1 MPTKT
6 ASRSRS
12 QGNYITPNTAEGK
25 KILNYLRNRCEK
37 ALDYCQEN
45 GLTSV
50 EDFADA
56 IEELTEADGKPGISV
71 EVKHNGL
78 VLSLSDR
85 PEYGSTTGKYMME
98 HLGEPDDYRFTKT
111 GIEALL
117 DSPRTKTRS
126 KKDNLLDEL
135 DDEQPSPKSKSK
147 VATKS
152 KKDDLLDELEDE
164 QPSRRSKS
172 QTANKSKK
180 DDLLDD
186 LEDDEPS
193 HRSKSK
199 TNIKSQKDEIENSDD
214 DEPSPNSQTKRRSRK
229 DDVEELESEEPLVKS
244 KALSR
249 SPRDELSQL
258 DEFELEAPQP
268 KAKSQ
273 TKSHLQNSDR
283 EDLEEEELSAK
294 SQAKRK
300 LQTDEPV
307 EIAESLAVTP
317 SKTRTSQQR
326 PQGKKSNDQNIDSIL
341 DAAVQVS
348 GRTAISGSEVEGT
361 TVSGLSGQVAVLATL
376 IGKKAASQIIEAALG
391 AGKERQVADIVKRLK
406 AQSQRADSLSQ
417 RVTNLVEA
425 DSVADAMVESETL
438 PIAEPE
444 PEPEQNI
451 LPEPD
456 AELVSTPGMLLAKA
470 VNKVHGKV
478 DKISGRVRDNTAE
491 KTASIKIDTEAS
503 FEEQLVQINEAL
515 NRLEKRLDT
524 LEERIEALEN
534 KLSLQKSEIGVQAG
548 DAKVEPPD
556 SSTPSLSDQFVQ
568 NATEIGETIS
578 LESTIPATSSASATA
593 KKITVTAQN
602 LTQDSQL
609 AATLA
614 KIYSLAEEEANA
626 EGIGLEDGVDLGEAK
641 LYVTNFDSSTA
652 VSLKIKEGE
661 EMFSALQDKTGEWKV
676 TNDFLKPEEKE
687 ELDRLKIFQQAVNQE
702 RLAEMVKRSNQDEIS
717 FTDSQGSRLDFE
729 VEFSDKSKSKGT
741 VKGFNSHSEI
751 VFEASLQKGNV
762 EVLLCDIPPE
772 EVENLLSQQQLAQNH
787 NSNKQEARKTEAEME
802 I

>member
-1 MPTKT
+1 MATKT
-6 ASRSRS
+6 AYRSRS

-98 HLGEPDDYRFTKT
+98 HLGEPDDNRFTKT

-126 KKDNLLDEL
+126 KKDDLLDEL
-135 DDEQPSPKSKSK
+135 EDEEPSPSKSK
-147 VATKS
+147 TATKF

-164 QPSRRSKS
+164 EPLPRAKSK
-172 QTANKSKK
+172 TNTKSKK
-180 DDLLDD
+180 DEIKTW
-186 LEDDEPS
+186 EDDEPS
-193 HRSKSK
+193 ANSKNK
-199 TNIKSQKDEIENSDD
+199 TR
-214 DEPSPNSQTKRRSRK
+214 PRK
-229 DDVEELESEEPLVKS
+229 DDLEELESEELLLKS
-244 KALSR
+244 KALTR
-249 SPRDELSQL
+249 SPRDELSEL
-258 DEFELEAPQP
+258 DEFELKEPQS
-268 KAKSQ
+268 KAKPQ
-273 TKSHLQNSDR
+273 TKSHLQNYER
-283 EDLEEEELSAK
+283 EDLEDEELSAK

-300 LQTDEPV
+300 LQTDEAV
-307 EIAESLAVTP
+307 EFAESLARTP

-361 TVSGLSGQVAVLATL
+361 TVSGLSTQVAVLATL
-376 IGKKAASQIIEAALG
+376 MGKKAASQIIEAALG
-391 AGKERQVADIVKRLK
+391 AGKERQVADIVKRLQ

-417 RVTNLVEA
+417 RVTNLAEA
-425 DSVADAMVESETL
+425 DSMADATVESEAL

-456 AELVSTPGMLLAKA
+456 AEFVSTPGMLLAKA
-470 VNKVHGKV
+470 VSKVHGKV
-478 DKISGRVRDNTAE
+478 DKISGRVRDNNSE
-491 KTASIKIDTEAS
+491 KTVSIKIDTEAS

-534 KLSLQKSEIGVQAG
+534 KLSLQKSETGVQAG
-548 DAKVEPPD
+548 DAKLEPPD

-568 NATEIGETIS
+568 NVTEIGEKFS
-578 LESTIPATSSASATA
+578 LESTIPPSNSASATA

-602 LTQDSQL
+602 LIQDAQL

-626 EGIGLEDGVDLGEAK
+626 EGIALEDGVDFGEAK
-641 LYVTNFDSSTA
+641 LYVTNFDFSTA
-652 VSLKIKEGE
+652 VSLKTKEGE
-661 EMFSALQDKTGEWKV
+661 ELFSAVQDKTGEWEV

-687 ELDRLKIFQQAVNQE
+687 ELDHLKIFQQALNQE
-702 RLAEMVKRSNQDEIS
+702 RLAEMVKRSNQDEVS

-772 EVENLLSQQQLAQNH
+772 VVENLLSQQQLAQNP
-787 NSNKQEARKTEAEME
+787 NSNKQEARKTEVEME

>member
-37 ALDYCQEN
+37 ALDYCLEN

-98 HLGEPDDYRFTKT
+98 HLGEPDDNRFTKT

-126 KKDNLLDEL
+126 KKDDLLDEL
-135 DDEQPSPKSKSK
+135 DDEQPSLKSKSK

-152 KKDDLLDELEDE
+152 KKDDVLDELEDE
-164 QPSRRSKS
+164 QPSRRSKF

-180 DDLLDD
+180 NDLLDD

-199 TNIKSQKDEIENSDD
+199 ANIKSKKDEIENSDD
-214 DEPSPNSQTKRRSRK
+214 DEPSPNSQTKRRPRK
-229 DDVEELESEEPLVKS
+229 DDVEELESEEPLLKS

-249 SPRDELSQL
+249 SPRDELSEL
-258 DEFELEAPQP
+258 DEFEVKKPQP
-268 KAKSQ
+268 KAKPQ
-273 TKSHLQNSDR
+273 TKSHLQNSER

-300 LQTDEPV
+300 LQTDEAV
-307 EIAESLAVTP
+307 EVAESLAVTP

-361 TVSGLSGQVAVLATL
+361 TVSGMSAQVAVLATL

-406 AQSQRADSLSQ
+406 AQSQRADLLSQ
-417 RVTNLVEA
+417 RVTNLVET
-425 DSVADAMVESETL
+425 DSVADAMVESEAL

-456 AELVSTPGMLLAKA
+456 AEFVSTPAMLLAKA
-470 VNKVHGKV
+470 VSKVHGKV
-478 DKISGRVRDNTAE
+478 DKISGRVTDNNSE

-534 KLSLQKSEIGVQAG
+534 KLSLQSETGVQAA
-548 DAKVEPPD
+548 DTKVEPPD

-568 NATEIGETIS
+568 NATEIDEKIS
-578 LESTIPATSSASATA
+578 LESTIPASNSASATA

-602 LTQDSQL
+602 LTQDAQL

-626 EGIGLEDGVDLGEAK
+626 EGIALEDGVDFGQAK
-641 LYVTNFDSSTA
+641 LYVTNFDFSTA
-652 VSLKIKEGE
+652 VSLKTKEGE
-661 EMFSALQDKTGEWKV
+661 ELFSAVQDKTGEWEV

-687 ELDRLKIFQQAVNQE
+687 ELDRLKIFQQALNQE
-702 RLAEMVKRSNQDEIS
+702 RLAEMVKRSNQDEVS

-751 VFEASLQKGNV
+751 VFEASLQKGNL

-772 EVENLLSQQQLAQNH
+772 VVENLLSQQQLAPNQ
-787 NSNKQEARKTEAEME
+787 NSNKQEARKTEVEME

>member
-1 MPTKT
+1 MATKT

-98 HLGEPDDYRFTKT
+98 HLGEPDDNRFTKT

-117 DSPRTKTRS
+117 DSTRTKNRS
-126 KKDNLLDEL
+126 KKDDLLDEL
-135 DDEQPSPKSKSK
+135 DDEPSPKPKAQAASKSK
-147 VATKS
+147 KDDLLDELEDDEPSSKSKHKAANQS

-164 QPSRRSKS
+164 QPSRRAKSKS
-172 QTANKSKK
+172 HTKSKK
-180 DDLLDD
+180 D
-186 LEDDEPS
+186 
-193 HRSKSK
+193 
-199 TNIKSQKDEIENSDD
+199 EIEFEDD
-214 DEPSPNSQTKRRSRK
+214 DEPSPKSQTKNRPRI
-229 DDVEELESEEPLVKS
+229 DDLQKLEPEERPLKS
-244 KALSR
+244 KALNR
-249 SPRDELSQL
+249 SLSNELSELDEL
-258 DEFELEAPQP
+258 EIEAPQP
-268 KAKSQ
+268 QAKSP
-273 TKSHLQNSDR
+273 TKSHIQNSDR
-283 EDLEEEELSAK
+283 KDLEETEISSK
-294 SQAKRK
+294 SQTKRK
-300 LQTDEPV
+300 LQTDEAV
-307 EIAESLAVTP
+307 EAAESLAATP
-317 SKTRTSQQR
+317 SKSRTSPQR
-326 PQGKKSNDQNIDSIL
+326 PQGKNSNDQNIDSIL

-348 GRTAISGSEVEGT
+348 GRTAISGNEVEGT

-376 IGKKAASQIIEAALG
+376 MGKKAASQIIEAALG

-417 RVTNLVEA
+417 RVTNLAEA
-425 DSVADAMVESETL
+425 DSIADATVESEAL
-438 PIAEPE
+438 PVAEPE

-451 LPEPD
+451 LAEPD
-456 AELVSTPGMLLAKA
+456 AEFGSTPGMLLAKA
-470 VNKVHGKV
+470 VSKVHGKV
-478 DKISGRVRDNTAE
+478 DKISGSMRDNSSE
-491 KTASIKIDTEAS
+491 KTVAIKIDTEAS

-515 NRLEKRLDT
+515 NRLEKRLNT

-534 KLSLQKSEIGVQAG
+534 KLSIQSETGVQAAE
-548 DAKVEPPD
+548 AKVNPPD
-556 SSTPSLSDQFVQ
+556 ISTPSLSDQLVQ
-568 NATEIGETIS
+568 NETEIGEKLS
-578 LESTIPATSSASATA
+578 LESTIPASSSATATA
-593 KKITVTAQN
+593 KKITVIPQN

-626 EGIGLEDGVDLGEAK
+626 EGFALKDGVDLGEAK
-641 LYVTNFDSSTA
+641 LSVTNLDSSNV
-652 VSLKIKEGE
+652 VSLKTKEGE
-661 EMFSALQDKTGEWKV
+661 ELFSALQGKTGEWKV
-676 TNDFLKPEEKE
+676 INDFLKPEEKE
-687 ELDRLKIFQQAVNQE
+687 ELDRLKIFQQALNQE
-702 RLAEMVKRSNQDEIS
+702 RLAEMVQRTGQEEVS
-717 FTDSQGSRLDFE
+717 FIDSQGSRLDFE

-772 EVENLLSQQQLAQNH
+772 ALENLLSQQQLEQNQ
-787 NSNKQEARKTEAEME
+787 NSHKQEARKTDAQME

>member
-25 KILNYLRNRCEK
+25 KILNYLKNRCEK
-37 ALDYCQEN
+37 ALDYCLEN
-45 GLTSV
+45 GLTSI

-98 HLGEPDDYRFTKT
+98 HLGEPDDNRFTRT

-117 DSPRTKTRS
+117 DSTRTKNRS
-126 KKDNLLDEL
+126 KKDDLLDEL
-135 DDEQPSPKSKSK
+135 DDEPSPKSKSQ
-147 VATKS
+147 ATSKS
-152 KKDDLLDELEDE
+152 KKDDLLKELEDDEPSPKSKHKGANQSKKDDFLDELEDE
-164 QPSRRSKS
+164 QPSRRAKSKAH
-172 QTANKSKK
+172 TKSKK
-180 DDLLDD
+180 D
-186 LEDDEPS
+186 
-193 HRSKSK
+193 
-199 TNIKSQKDEIENSDD
+199 EIEFDDD
-214 DEPSPNSQTKRRSRK
+214 DEPSPKSQTKNRPRTDDLQKFQPEEIPLKSKSLNRSLRSKLSEIDEFEIEATQPQAKSPTKSHIQNSERENLEEEEISSKSQTKRK
-229 DDVEELESEEPLVKS
+229 FQTEEAAEV
-244 KALSR
+244 
-249 SPRDELSQL
+249 
-258 DEFELEAPQP
+258 
-268 KAKSQ
+268 
-273 TKSHLQNSDR
+273 
-283 EDLEEEELSAK
+283 
-294 SQAKRK
+294 
-300 LQTDEPV
+300 
-307 EIAESLAVTP
+307 AESLAATP
-317 SKTRTSQQR
+317 SKTRTSPQR
-326 PQGKKSNDQNIDSIL
+326 PQGKNSNNQNIDSIL

-348 GRTAISGSEVEGT
+348 GRTAISGNEIEGT
-361 TVSGLSGQVAVLATL
+361 TVSGISAQVAVLATL
-376 IGKKAASQIIEAALG
+376 IGKKAASQIIEAAVG
-391 AGKERQVADIVKRLK
+391 ARKEHQVADIVKRLK

-425 DSVADAMVESETL
+425 DSVAGATVESEAS

-456 AELVSTPGMLLAKA
+456 AELVSTPAMLLAKA
-470 VNKVHGKV
+470 VSKVHGKV
-478 DKISGRVRDNTAE
+478 DKISGSVRDNNSE
-491 KTASIKIDTEAS
+491 KMAAINIDIQAS

-534 KLSLQKSEIGVQAG
+534 KLSLQSETGVQAA
-548 DAKVEPPD
+548 DAKVKPPD
-556 SSTPSLSDQFVQ
+556 TSIPSPSDELVQ
-568 NATEIGETIS
+568 NETEIGEKLSLASTIS
-578 LESTIPATSSASATA
+578 ANSSAS
-593 KKITVTAQN
+593 ITTEEITMTAQN

-626 EGIGLEDGVDLGEAK
+626 EGIALKDGVDLGEAK
-641 LYVTNFDSSTA
+641 LSVTNLDSSNV
-652 VSLKIKEGE
+652 VSLKTKEGE
-661 EMFSALQDKTGEWKV
+661 ELFSALQEKTGEWKV
-676 TNDFLKPEEKE
+676 INDFLKPEEKE
-687 ELDRLKIFQQAVNQE
+687 ELDRLKIFQQALNQE
-702 RLAEMVKRSNQDEIS
+702 RLAEMVQRSGQEEVS
-717 FTDSQGSRLDFE
+717 FIDSQGSRLDFE

-751 VFEASLQKGNV
+751 VFEASLQKGNI
-762 EVLLCDIPPE
+762 EVLVCDIPAE
-772 EVENLLSQQQLAQNH
+772 AVENLLSQQQLEQNL
-787 NSNKQEARKTEAEME
+787 NSHKQEARKTDAQME

>member
-1 MPTKT
+1 MATKT

-98 HLGEPDDYRFTKT
+98 HLGEPDDNRFTKT

-126 KKDNLLDEL
+126 KKDDLLDEL

-147 VATKS
+147 AA
-152 KKDDLLDELEDE
+152 
-164 QPSRRSKS
+164 S
-172 QTANKSKK
+172 QSKK

-193 HRSKSK
+193 SKSK
-199 TNIKSQKDEIENSDD
+199 SKAARKAKKNDLLDELENDEPSHRGKSKANTKSKKDEIENWDD
-214 DEPSPNSQTKRRSRK
+214 DEPLSNSKTKNK
-229 DDVEELESEEPLVKS
+229 HQEDDLEEWQSEEPLVKS
-244 KALSR
+244 KALNR
-249 SPRDELSQL
+249 SPRNQLSEL
-258 DEFELEAPQP
+258 DEFEIEAPQP

-273 TKSHLQNSDR
+273 TKSHLQNSER
-283 EDLEEEELSAK
+283 EDLSDEELSAK
-294 SQAKRK
+294 AQTKRK
-300 LQTDEPV
+300 LQTDEAV
-307 EIAESLAVTP
+307 EAAESLAATH
-317 SKTRTSQQR
+317 SKTRASQQR

-361 TVSGLSGQVAVLATL
+361 TVSGMSAQVAVLATL

-391 AGKERQVADIVKRLK
+391 TGKERQVAGIVKRLK

-417 RVTNLVEA
+417 RVTNLAEA
-425 DSVADAMVESETL
+425 DSIADAMVESEAL

-456 AELVSTPGMLLAKA
+456 AEFVSTPGMLLAKA
-470 VNKVHGKV
+470 VSKVHGKV
-478 DKISGRVRDNTAE
+478 DKISGSVRDNTSE
-491 KTASIKIDTEAS
+491 KTAAIKIDTEAS

-534 KLSLQKSEIGVQAG
+534 KLSLQSKTGVQAA

-568 NATEIGETIS
+568 NGTEIGEKIS
-578 LESTIPATSSASATA
+578 LESTIPASSSASATA

-602 LTQDSQL
+602 LTQDAQL

-614 KIYSLAEEEANA
+614 KIYSLAEEEANV
-626 EGIGLEDGVDLGEAK
+626 EGIALEDGVDLGEAK

-652 VSLKIKEGE
+652 VSLKTKEGE
-661 EMFSALQDKTGEWKV
+661 EMFSAVQDKTGEWKV

-687 ELDRLKIFQQAVNQE
+687 ELDRLKIFQQALNQE
-702 RLAEMVKRSNQDEIS
+702 RLAEMVKRSGQDEVS

-741 VKGFNSHSEI
+741 IKGFNSHSEI
-751 VFEASLQKGNV
+751 VFEASLQKGNL

-772 EVENLLSQQQLAQNH
+772 VVENLLSQQQLAQNQ
-787 NSNKQEARKTEAEME
+787 NSNKQEARKTEVEME

>member
-1 MPTKT
+1 MATKT
-6 ASRSRS
+6 AYRSRS

-25 KILNYLRNRCEK
+25 KILNYLKNRCEK
-37 ALDYCQEN
+37 ALDYCLEN

-98 HLGEPDDYRFTKT
+98 HLGESDDNRFTKT

-126 KKDNLLDEL
+126 KKDDLLDEL

-147 VATKS
+147 AASKS
-152 KKDDLLDELEDE
+152 KKDDLLDELEDDE
-164 QPSRRSKS
+164 PSSNSKS
-172 QTANKSKK
+172 KAASKSKRN
-180 DDLLDD
+180 DLLDE

-193 HRSKSK
+193 HISKFKANTKSK
-199 TNIKSQKDEIENSDD
+199 KDEIETWDD
-214 DEPSPNSQTKRRSRK
+214 DEPLPNSKTKNK
-229 DDVEELESEEPLVKS
+229 HQEDDLEELQSEEPLVKS
-244 KALSR
+244 KALNR
-249 SPRDELSQL
+249 SPRNQLSEL
-258 DEFELEAPQP
+258 DEFEIEAPQP

-273 TKSHLQNSDR
+273 TKSHLQNSER
-283 EDLEEEELSAK
+283 EDLSDEELSAK
-294 SQAKRK
+294 SQTKRK
-300 LQTDEPV
+300 LQTDEAV
-307 EIAESLAVTP
+307 EAAESLAATH
-317 SKTRTSQQR
+317 SKTRASQQR

-361 TVSGLSGQVAVLATL
+361 TVSGMSAQVAVLATL

-391 AGKERQVADIVKRLK
+391 AGKERQVAGIVKRLQ

-417 RVTNLVEA
+417 RVTNLAEA
-425 DSVADAMVESETL
+425 DSIADAMVESEAL

-456 AELVSTPGMLLAKA
+456 AEFVSTPGMLLAKA
-470 VNKVHGKV
+470 VSKVHGKV
-478 DKISGRVRDNTAE
+478 DKISGRVRDNTSE
-491 KTASIKIDTEAS
+491 KTAAIKIDTEAS

-534 KLSLQKSEIGVQAG
+534 KVSLQSETGVQAA

-568 NATEIGETIS
+568 NGTEIGEKIS
-578 LESTIPATSSASATA
+578 LESTIPASSSASATA

-626 EGIGLEDGVDLGEAK
+626 EGIALEDGVDFGQAK

-652 VSLKIKEGE
+652 INLKTKEGE
-661 EMFSALQDKTGEWKV
+661 EMFSAVQDKTGEWEV

-687 ELDRLKIFQQAVNQE
+687 ELDRLKIFQQALNQE
-702 RLAEMVKRSNQDEIS
+702 RLAEMVKRSNQDEVS

-751 VFEASLQKGNV
+751 VFEASLQKGNL

-772 EVENLLSQQQLAQNH
+772 VVENLLSQQQLAPNQ
-787 NSNKQEARKTEAEME
+787 NSNKQEARKTEVEME

>member
-1 MPTKT
+1 MATKT
-6 ASRSRS
+6 AYRSRS

-98 HLGEPDDYRFTKT
+98 HLGEPDDNRFTKT

-135 DDEQPSPKSKSK
+135 DDEQPSPKSKFQAS
-147 VATKS
+147 TKS

-164 QPSRRSKS
+164 EPSSTSKFK
-172 QTANKSKK
+172 TATKFKKDELLDELEDEEPLPRAKSKTHTKSKK
-180 DDLLDD
+180 DEIKTW
-186 LEDDEPS
+186 EDEEPS
-193 HRSKSK
+193 ANSTNK
-199 TNIKSQKDEIENSDD
+199 TR
-214 DEPSPNSQTKRRSRK
+214 PRK
-229 DDVEELESEEPLVKS
+229 DDLEELESEELLLKS
-244 KALSR
+244 KALTR
-249 SPRDELSQL
+249 SPRDELSDL
-258 DEFELEAPQP
+258 DEFELKEPQP
-268 KAKSQ
+268 KAKPQ
-273 TKSHLQNSDR
+273 TKSHLQNSER
-283 EDLEEEELSAK
+283 EDLEDEELSAK

-300 LQTDEPV
+300 VQTNEAV
-307 EIAESLAVTP
+307 EVAESLARTP
-317 SKTRTSQQR
+317 SKTRASQQR

-348 GRTAISGSEVEGT
+348 GRTAISGNEVEGT
-361 TVSGLSGQVAVLATL
+361 TVSGMSAQVAVLATL

-391 AGKERQVADIVKRLK
+391 AGKERQVAGIVKRLQ

-425 DSVADAMVESETL
+425 DSVADAMVESEGL
-438 PIAEPE
+438 PIAEPKL
-444 PEPEQNI
+444 EPEQNI

-456 AELVSTPGMLLAKA
+456 AEFVSTPAMLLAKA
-470 VNKVHGKV
+470 VSKVHGKV
-478 DKISGRVRDNTAE
+478 DKISGRVTDNNSE

-534 KLSLQKSEIGVQAG
+534 KLSLQKSETGVQAG
-548 DAKVEPPD
+548 DAKLEPPD

-568 NATEIGETIS
+568 NATEIDEKIS
-578 LESTIPATSSASATA
+578 LESTIPASNSASATA

-602 LTQDSQL
+602 LTQDAQL

-626 EGIGLEDGVDLGEAK
+626 EGIALEDGVDLGEAK
-641 LYVTNFDSSTA
+641 LYVTNFDFSTA
-652 VSLKIKEGE
+652 VSLKTKEGE
-661 EMFSALQDKTGEWKV
+661 ELFSAVQDQTGEWEV

-687 ELDRLKIFQQAVNQE
+687 ELDRLKIFQQALNQE
-702 RLAEMVKRSNQDEIS
+702 RLAEMVKRSNRDEIS

-772 EVENLLSQQQLAQNH
+772 VVETLLSQQQLAQNQ

>member
-98 HLGEPDDYRFTKT
+98 HLGEPDDNRFTKT

-135 DDEQPSPKSKSK
+135 DDEQPSQKSKSK
-147 VATKS
+147 AATKS
-152 KKDDLLDELEDE
+152 KKDDLLDDLEDE
-164 QPSRRSKS
+164 KPSRRSKS
-172 QTANKSKK
+172 QTAKKSKK

-193 HRSKSK
+193 RRSKSK
-199 TNIKSQKDEIENSDD
+199 ANIKSKKDEIENSDD
-214 DEPSPNSQTKRRSRK
+214 DEQSPNSQTKKRPRK
-229 DDVEELESEEPLVKS
+229 DDVEELESEEQLVKS

-258 DEFELEAPQP
+258 DEFELEAPKP
-268 KAKSQ
+268 KDKSQ
-273 TKSHLQNSDR
+273 TKSHLQNSEQ

-294 SQAKRK
+294 SQTKRK
-300 LQTDEPV
+300 VQTDEAV
-307 EIAESLAVTP
+307 EIAESLAATP

-361 TVSGLSGQVAVLATL
+361 TVSGMSAQVAVLATL

-391 AGKERQVADIVKRLK
+391 AGKEYQVAGIVKRLQ

-417 RVTNLVEA
+417 RVTSLVEA
-425 DSVADAMVESETL
+425 DSVADAMVESEAL

-444 PEPEQNI
+444 PEPEHNI

-456 AELVSTPGMLLAKA
+456 AEFVSTPGMLLAKA
-470 VNKVHGKV
+470 VSKVHGKV
-478 DKISGRVRDNTAE
+478 DKISGRVTDNNSE

-534 KLSLQKSEIGVQAG
+534 KLSLQSETGVQAA

-578 LESTIPATSSASATA
+578 LESTIPASSANATA

-626 EGIGLEDGVDLGEAK
+626 EGIALEDGVDLGEAK

-652 VSLKIKEGE
+652 ISLKTKEGE

-676 TNDFLKPEEKE
+676 TNDLLKPEEKE
-687 ELDRLKIFQQAVNQE
+687 ELDRLKIFQQALNQE
-702 RLAEMVKRSNQDEIS
+702 RLAEMVKRSNQDEVS

-772 EVENLLSQQQLAQNH
+772 VVENLLSQQQLAQNQD
-787 NSNKQEARKTEAEME
+787 SNKQKARKTETEME

>member
-1 MPTKT
+1 MATKT
-6 ASRSRS
+6 AYRSRS

-25 KILNYLRNRCEK
+25 KILNYLKNRCEK
-37 ALDYCQEN
+37 ALDYCLEN

-98 HLGEPDDYRFTKT
+98 HLGEPDDNRFTKT

-126 KKDNLLDEL
+126 KKDDLLDEL

-152 KKDDLLDELEDE
+152 KKDDLLDELED
-164 QPSRRSKS
+164 
-172 QTANKSKK
+172 
-180 DDLLDD
+180 
-186 LEDDEPS
+186 DEPS
-193 HRSKSK
+193 PSKSK
-199 TNIKSQKDEIENSDD
+199 TATKFKKDELLDELEDEEPLPRAKSKTHTKSKKDEIENWDD
-214 DEPSPNSQTKRRSRK
+214 DEPLPNSKTKNK
-229 DDVEELESEEPLVKS
+229 HQEDDLEELLSEEPLVKS
-244 KALSR
+244 KALNR
-249 SPRDELSQL
+249 SPRDELSEL
-258 DEFELEAPQP
+258 DEFELKEPQP
-268 KAKSQ
+268 KAKPQ
-273 TKSHLQNSDR
+273 TKSHLQNSER
-283 EDLEEEELSAK
+283 EDLSDEELSAK

-300 LQTDEPV
+300 LQTNEGV
-307 EIAESLAVTP
+307 EVAESLARTP

-348 GRTAISGSEVEGT
+348 GRTAISGNEVEGT
-361 TVSGLSGQVAVLATL
+361 TVSGMSAQVAVLATL

-417 RVTNLVEA
+417 RVTNLAEA
-425 DSVADAMVESETL
+425 DSIADAMVESEAL

-444 PEPEQNI
+444 PAPEQNI

-456 AELVSTPGMLLAKA
+456 AEFVSTPGMLLAKA
-470 VNKVHGKV
+470 VSKVHGKV
-478 DKISGRVRDNTAE
+478 DKISGRVRDNTSE
-491 KTASIKIDTEAS
+491 KTAAIKIDTEAS

-534 KLSLQKSEIGVQAG
+534 KLSLQSKTGVQAA

-568 NATEIGETIS
+568 NGTEIGEKVS
-578 LESTIPATSSASATA
+578 LESTIPASSSASATA

-626 EGIGLEDGVDLGEAK
+626 EGIALEDGVDLGEAK
-641 LYVTNFDSSTA
+641 LYVTNIDSSTA
-652 VSLKIKEGE
+652 VNLKTKEGE
-661 EMFSALQDKTGEWKV
+661 EMFSAVQDKTGEWKV

-687 ELDRLKIFQQAVNQE
+687 ELDRLKIFQQALNQE
-702 RLAEMVKRSNQDEIS
+702 RLAEMVKRSNQDEVS

-751 VFEASLQKGNV
+751 VFEASLQKGNL

-772 EVENLLSQQQLAQNH
+772 VVENLLSQQQLAQNQ
-787 NSNKQEARKTEAEME
+787 NSNKQEARKTEVEME

>member
-1 MPTKT
+1 MATKT
-6 ASRSRS
+6 AYRSRS

-37 ALDYCQEN
+37 ALDYCLEN

-98 HLGEPDDYRFTKT
+98 HLGEPDDNRFTKT

-135 DDEQPSPKSKSK
+135 EDEEPSPPKSQT
-147 VATKS
+147 ATKF

-164 QPSRRSKS
+164 EPLPRAKSK
-172 QTANKSKK
+172 TNTKSKK
-180 DDLLDD
+180 DEIKTW
-186 LEDDEPS
+186 EDDEPS
-193 HRSKSK
+193 DTSKNK
-199 TNIKSQKDEIENSDD
+199 N
-214 DEPSPNSQTKRRSRK
+214 RHRK
-229 DDVEELESEEPLVKS
+229 DDLEELESEELLLKS
-244 KALSR
+244 KPLTR
-249 SPRDELSQL
+249 SPRDELSEL
-258 DEFELEAPQP
+258 DEFEVKEPQP
-268 KAKSQ
+268 KAKPQ
-273 TKSHLQNSDR
+273 TKSHLKNSER
-283 EDLEEEELSAK
+283 EDLEDEELSAK

-300 LQTDEPV
+300 LQTDEAV
-307 EIAESLAVTP
+307 EVAESLARTP

-361 TVSGLSGQVAVLATL
+361 TVSGLSTQVAVLATL
-376 IGKKAASQIIEAALG
+376 MGKKAASQIIEAALG
-391 AGKERQVADIVKRLK
+391 AGKERQVAGIVKRLQ

-425 DSVADAMVESETL
+425 DSVADAMVESEAL

-456 AELVSTPGMLLAKA
+456 AEFVSTPGMLLAKA
-470 VNKVHGKV
+470 VSKVHGKV
-478 DKISGRVRDNTAE
+478 DKISGSVRDNTSE
-491 KTASIKIDTEAS
+491 KTAAIKIDTEAS

-534 KLSLQKSEIGVQAG
+534 KLSLQKSETGVQAG
-548 DAKVEPPD
+548 DAKLEPPD

-568 NATEIGETIS
+568 NGTEIGEKIS
-578 LESTIPATSSASATA
+578 LESTIPASSANATA

-626 EGIGLEDGVDLGEAK
+626 EGLALEDGVDFGQAK

-652 VSLKIKEGE
+652 VSLKTKEGE
-661 EMFSALQDKTGEWKV
+661 ELFSAVQDKTGEWEV

-687 ELDRLKIFQQAVNQE
+687 ELDRLKIFQQALNQE
-702 RLAEMVKRSNQDEIS
+702 RLAEMVKRSNQDEVS

-729 VEFSDKSKSKGT
+729 IEFSDKSKSKGT

-772 EVENLLSQQQLAQNH
+772 VVENLLSQQQLAQNQ
-787 NSNKQEARKTEAEME
+787 NSNKQEARKTETEME

>member
-1 MPTKT
+1 MATKT
-6 ASRSRS
+6 AYRSRS

-37 ALDYCQEN
+37 ALDYCLEN

-78 VLSLSDR
+78 VLSLSAR

-98 HLGEPDDYRFTKT
+98 HLGEPDDNRFTKT

-126 KKDNLLDEL
+126 KKDDLLDEL
-135 DDEQPSPKSKSK
+135 EDEEPSPSKSK
-147 VATKS
+147 TATKF

-164 QPSRRSKS
+164 EPLPRAKSK
-172 QTANKSKK
+172 TNTKSKK
-180 DDLLDD
+180 DEIKTW
-186 LEDDEPS
+186 EDDEPS
-193 HRSKSK
+193 ANSKNK
-199 TNIKSQKDEIENSDD
+199 TR
-214 DEPSPNSQTKRRSRK
+214 PRK
-229 DDVEELESEEPLVKS
+229 DDLEELESEELLLKS
-244 KALSR
+244 QALTR
-249 SPRDELSQL
+249 SPRDELTEL
-258 DEFELEAPQP
+258 DEFEVKEPQP
-268 KAKSQ
+268 KAKPQ
-273 TKSHLQNSDR
+273 TNSHLQNSER
-283 EDLEEEELSAK
+283 EDLEDEELSAK

-300 LQTDEPV
+300 LLTNEAV
-307 EIAESLAVTP
+307 EVAESLARTP

-361 TVSGLSGQVAVLATL
+361 TVSGLSAQVAVLATL
-376 IGKKAASQIIEAALG
+376 MGKKAASQIIEAALG
-391 AGKERQVADIVKRLK
+391 AGKERQVAGIVKRLK

-417 RVTNLVEA
+417 RVTNLAEA
-425 DSVADAMVESETL
+425 DSMADATVESEAL

-451 LPEPD
+451 LSEPD
-456 AELVSTPGMLLAKA
+456 AEFVSTPGMLLAKA
-470 VNKVHGKV
+470 VSKVHGKV
-478 DKISGRVRDNTAE
+478 DKISGRVRDNNSE

-534 KLSLQKSEIGVQAG
+534 KLSLQKSETGVQAG
-548 DAKVEPPD
+548 DAKLEPPD

-568 NATEIGETIS
+568 NGTEIGEKIS
-578 LESTIPATSSASATA
+578 LESTLPASSSASATA

-602 LTQDSQL
+602 LTQDAQL

-626 EGIGLEDGVDLGEAK
+626 EGIALEDGVDFGQAK

-652 VSLKIKEGE
+652 VSLKTKEDE
-661 EMFSALQDKTGEWKV
+661 ELFSAVQDKTGEWKV

-687 ELDRLKIFQQAVNQE
+687 ELDRLKIFQQALNQE

-772 EVENLLSQQQLAQNH
+772 VVENFLSQQQLVQNQ
-787 NSNKQEARKTEAEME
+787 NSNKQEARKTDTEME

>member
-1 MPTKT
+1 MATKT
-6 ASRSRS
+6 AYRSRS

-25 KILNYLRNRCEK
+25 KILNYLKNRCEK
-37 ALDYCQEN
+37 ALDYCLEN

-98 HLGEPDDYRFTKT
+98 HLGEPDDNRFTKT

-126 KKDNLLDEL
+126 KKDDLLDEL

-147 VATKS
+147 AATKS
-152 KKDDLLDELEDE
+152 KKDDLLDELEDDE
-164 QPSRRSKS
+164 PSSKS
-172 QTANKSKK
+172 KSKAASKSKK
-180 DDLLDD
+180 NDLLDE

-193 HRSKSK
+193 HRAKSK
-199 TNIKSQKDEIENSDD
+199 ANTKSKKDEIENWDD
-214 DEPSPNSQTKRRSRK
+214 DEPLPNSKTKNK
-229 DDVEELESEEPLVKS
+229 HQEDDLEELQSEEPLVKS
-244 KALSR
+244 KALNR
-249 SPRDELSQL
+249 SPRNQLSEL
-258 DEFELEAPQP
+258 DEFEIEAPQP

-273 TKSHLQNSDR
+273 TKSHLQNSER
-283 EDLEEEELSAK
+283 EDLSDEELSAK
-294 SQAKRK
+294 SQTKRK
-300 LQTDEPV
+300 LQTDEAV
-307 EIAESLAVTP
+307 EATESLAATH
-317 SKTRTSQQR
+317 SKTRANQQR

-361 TVSGLSGQVAVLATL
+361 TVSGMSAQVAVLATL

-391 AGKERQVADIVKRLK
+391 AVQERQVAGIVKRLK

-417 RVTNLVEA
+417 RVTNLAEA
-425 DSVADAMVESETL
+425 DSIADAMVESEAL

-456 AELVSTPGMLLAKA
+456 AEFVSTPGMLLAKA
-470 VNKVHGKV
+470 VSKVHGKV
-478 DKISGRVRDNTAE
+478 DKISGSVRDNTSE
-491 KTASIKIDTEAS
+491 KTAAIKIDTEAS

-534 KLSLQKSEIGVQAG
+534 KLSLQSKTGVQAA
-548 DAKVEPPD
+548 DAKLEPPD

-568 NATEIGETIS
+568 NGTEIGE
-578 LESTIPATSSASATA
+578 
-593 KKITVTAQN
+593 K
-602 LTQDSQL
+602 
-609 AATLA
+609 
-614 KIYSLAEEEANA
+614 
-626 EGIGLEDGVDLGEAK
+626 
-641 LYVTNFDSSTA
+641 NFIRINNPS
-652 VSLKIKEGE
+652 
-661 EMFSALQDKTGEWKV
+661 
-676 TNDFLKPEEKE
+676 
-687 ELDRLKIFQQAVNQE
+687 
-702 RLAEMVKRSNQDEIS
+702 
-717 FTDSQGSRLDFE
+717 
-729 VEFSDKSKSKGT
+729 
-741 VKGFNSHSEI
+741 
-751 VFEASLQKGNV
+751 
-762 EVLLCDIPPE
+762 
-772 EVENLLSQQQLAQNH
+772 
-787 NSNKQEARKTEAEME
+787 
-802 I
+802 

>member
-6 ASRSRS
+6 ASRNRS

-37 ALDYCQEN
+37 ALDYCLEN

-56 IEELTEADGKPGISV
+56 VEELTEADGKPGISV

-98 HLGEPDDYRFTKT
+98 HLGEPDDNRFTKT

-126 KKDNLLDEL
+126 KKDDLLDEL
-135 DDEQPSPKSKSK
+135 DDEPPSPKSKSK
-147 VATKS
+147 AASKS
-152 KKDDLLDELEDE
+152 KKDDLLDELED
-164 QPSRRSKS
+164 
-172 QTANKSKK
+172 
-180 DDLLDD
+180 
-186 LEDDEPS
+186 DEPS

-199 TNIKSQKDEIENSDD
+199 ANTKSKKKEIENYWDD
-214 DEPSPNSQTKRRSRK
+214 DEPLPNSKTKNKHRE
-229 DDVEELESEEPLVKS
+229 DDLEELQSEEPLVKS
-244 KALSR
+244 QALNRSR
-249 SPRDELSQL
+249 RNQLSEL
-258 DEFELEAPQP
+258 DEFELKEPQP
-268 KAKSQ
+268 KAKPQ
-273 TKSHLQNSDR
+273 TKSHLQNSEQEHL
-283 EDLEEEELSAK
+283 EDEELSAK
-294 SQAKRK
+294 SPTKRK
-300 LQTDEPV
+300 LQTDEAV
-307 EIAESLAVTP
+307 ETAESLAATH
-317 SKTRTSQQR
+317 SKIRTSQQR
-326 PQGKKSNDQNIDSIL
+326 PQGQKSNDQNIDSIL

-361 TVSGLSGQVAVLATL
+361 TVSGMSAQVAVLATL

-425 DSVADAMVESETL
+425 DSVTDAMVESEAL

-451 LPEPD
+451 LPEQD
-456 AELVSTPGMLLAKA
+456 AEFVSTPGMLLAKA
-470 VNKVHGKV
+470 VSKVHGKV
-478 DKISGRVRDNTAE
+478 DKISGSVRDNNSE

-534 KLSLQKSEIGVQAG
+534 KLSLQSETGVQAA

-568 NATEIGETIS
+568 NGTEIGEKIS
-578 LESTIPATSSASATA
+578 LESTIPASSANTTA
-593 KKITVTAQN
+593 KKITLTAQN

-626 EGIGLEDGVDLGEAK
+626 EGIALEDGVDLGEAK

-652 VSLKIKEGE
+652 VSLKTKEGE
-661 EMFSALQDKTGEWKV
+661 ELFSAVQDKTGEWKV

-772 EVENLLSQQQLAQNH
+772 VVENILSQQQLAESQ
-787 NSNKQEARKTEAEME
+787 NSNKQKARKTEVEME

>member
-1 MPTKT
+1 MATKT
-6 ASRSRS
+6 AYRSRS

-37 ALDYCQEN
+37 ALDYCLEN

-98 HLGEPDDYRFTKT
+98 HLGEPDDNRFTKT

-126 KKDNLLDEL
+126 KKDDLLDEL
-135 DDEQPSPKSKSK
+135 EDEEPSPSKSK
-147 VATKS
+147 TATKF

-164 QPSRRSKS
+164 EPLPRAKSK
-172 QTANKSKK
+172 TNTKSKK
-180 DDLLDD
+180 DEIKTWEDEEPSANYKNKTRPQKDD
-186 LEDDEPS
+186 LEELQS
-193 HRSKSK
+193 
-199 TNIKSQKDEIENSDD
+199 
-214 DEPSPNSQTKRRSRK
+214 
-229 DDVEELESEEPLVKS
+229 EELLLKS
-244 KALSR
+244 KALTR
-249 SPRDELSQL
+249 SPRDELSKL
-258 DEFELEAPQP
+258 DEFELKETQP
-268 KAKSQ
+268 KAKPQ
-273 TKSHLQNSDR
+273 TKSHLQNSER
-283 EDLEEEELSAK
+283 EDLSDEELSAK

-300 LQTDEPV
+300 LQTDEAV
-307 EIAESLAVTP
+307 EVAESLARTP

-361 TVSGLSGQVAVLATL
+361 TVSGLSTQVAVLATL
-376 IGKKAASQIIEAALG
+376 MGKKAASQIIEAALG
-391 AGKERQVADIVKRLK
+391 AGKERQVAGIVKRLQ

-417 RVTNLVEA
+417 RVTNLAEA
-425 DSVADAMVESETL
+425 DSIADATVESEAL
-438 PIAEPE
+438 PIAEAE

-456 AELVSTPGMLLAKA
+456 AEFVSTPGMLLAKA
-470 VNKVHGKV
+470 VSKVHGKV
-478 DKISGRVRDNTAE
+478 DKISGRVRDNYSE
-491 KTASIKIDTEAS
+491 KTTSIKIDTEAS

-534 KLSLQKSEIGVQAG
+534 KLSLQKSETGVQGG
-548 DAKVEPPD
+548 DAKLEPPD
-556 SSTPSLSDQFVQ
+556 SSTPSFSDQFVQ
-568 NATEIGETIS
+568 NGTQIGEKFS
-578 LESTIPATSSASATA
+578 LESTIPASNSASATA

-602 LTQDSQL
+602 LTQDAQL

-626 EGIGLEDGVDLGEAK
+626 EGIALEDGVDFGQAK
-641 LYVTNFDSSTA
+641 LYVTNFDFSTA
-652 VSLKIKEGE
+652 VSLKTKEGE
-661 EMFSALQDKTGEWKV
+661 ELFSAVQDKTGEWEV

-687 ELDRLKIFQQAVNQE
+687 ELDRLKIFQQVLNQE
-702 RLAEMVKRSNQDEIS
+702 RLAEMVKRSGQDEVS

-772 EVENLLSQQQLAQNH
+772 VVENLLSQQQLAQNQ
-787 NSNKQEARKTEAEME
+787 NSNKQEARKTEVEME

>member
-6 ASRSRS
+6 ASRNRS

-98 HLGEPDDYRFTKT
+98 HLGEPDDNRFTKT

-126 KKDNLLDEL
+126 KKDDLLDELDDEQPSPKSKFKAATKSKKDNLLDEL

-147 VATKS
+147 AATKS
-152 KKDDLLDELEDE
+152 KKDDLLDELED
-164 QPSRRSKS
+164 
-172 QTANKSKK
+172 
-180 DDLLDD
+180 
-186 LEDDEPS
+186 DEPS
-193 HRSKSK
+193 PRSKSK
-199 TNIKSQKDEIENSDD
+199 ANTKAKKNEIESWED
-214 DEPSPNSQTKRRSRK
+214 DEPSPNSKTKTRPPQ
-229 DDVEELESEEPLVKS
+229 DDLEELDSEEPLVKS
-244 KALSR
+244 QALNR
-249 SPRDELSQL
+249 SPRNELSEL

-273 TKSHLQNSDR
+273 TKSHIQKSEQ
-283 EDLEEEELSAK
+283 EDLEQEELSAK
-294 SQAKRK
+294 SQTKRK

-307 EIAESLAVTP
+307 EIAESLAATP

-361 TVSGLSGQVAVLATL
+361 TVSGMSAQVAVLATL

-391 AGKERQVADIVKRLK
+391 AGKERQVAGIVKRLQ

-425 DSVADAMVESETL
+425 DSIADAMVESDAL

-456 AELVSTPGMLLAKA
+456 AEFVSTPGMLLAKA
-470 VNKVHGKV
+470 VSKVHGKV
-478 DKISGRVRDNTAE
+478 DKISGRVRDNNSE
-491 KTASIKIDTEAS
+491 KTAAIKIDTEAS

-534 KLSLQKSEIGVQAG
+534 KLSLQSETGVQAA

-556 SSTPSLSDQFVQ
+556 SSTLSLSDQFVQ
-568 NATEIGETIS
+568 NATEIGEKIS
-578 LESTIPATSSASATA
+578 LESTIPASSSASATA

-602 LTQDSQL
+602 LTQDAQL

-626 EGIGLEDGVDLGEAK
+626 EGIALEDGVDLGEAK
-641 LYVTNFDSSTA
+641 LYVTNFDFSTA
-652 VSLKIKEGE
+652 VSLKTKEGE
-661 EMFSALQDKTGEWKV
+661 ELFSAVQDKTGEWKV
-676 TNDFLKPEEKE
+676 TNDLLKPEEKE
-687 ELDRLKIFQQAVNQE
+687 ELDRLKIFQQALNQE
-702 RLAEMVKRSNQDEIS
+702 RLVEMVKRSSQDEIS

>member
-1 MPTKT
+1 MATKT

-25 KILNYLRNRCEK
+25 KILNYLKNRCEK
-37 ALDYCQEN
+37 ALDYCLEN

-98 HLGEPDDYRFTKT
+98 HLGDPDDNRFTKT

-117 DSPRTKTRS
+117 DSTRTKNRS
-126 KKDNLLDEL
+126 KKDDLLDEL
-135 DDEQPSPKSKSK
+135 DDEPSPKPKSQAASKSKKDDLLDELEDDEPSPKSKHK
-147 VATKS
+147 AANQS

-164 QPSRRSKS
+164 QPSRRAKSK
-172 QTANKSKK
+172 ANTKSKK
-180 DDLLDD
+180 D
-186 LEDDEPS
+186 EREF
-193 HRSKSK
+193 
-199 TNIKSQKDEIENSDD
+199 EDD
-214 DEPSPNSQTKRRSRK
+214 DEPSPKSQTKNRPRT
-229 DDVEELESEEPLVKS
+229 DDLQKLEAEERPIKS
-244 KALSR
+244 KALNR
-249 SPRDELSQL
+249 SQTNELSEI
-258 DEFELEAPQP
+258 DEFEIAAPQP
-268 KAKSQ
+268 QAKSP
-273 TKSHLQNSDR
+273 TKSHIQNSDR
-283 EDLEEEELSAK
+283 ENLEEEEISSK
-294 SQAKRK
+294 SQPKRK
-300 LQTDEPV
+300 LQAEQAV
-307 EIAESLAVTP
+307 EVAESLAATP
-317 SKTRTSQQR
+317 SKSRTSPQR
-326 PQGKKSNDQNIDSIL
+326 PQGKNSNDQNIDSIL

-348 GRTAISGSEVEGT
+348 GRTAISGSEIEGT
-361 TVSGLSGQVAVLATL
+361 TVSGISAQVAVLATL
-376 IGKKAASQIIEAALG
+376 IGKKAASQIIEAAVG
-391 AGKERQVADIVKRLK
+391 ARKERQVADIVKRLK

-417 RVTNLVEA
+417 RVTNLVET
-425 DSVADAMVESETL
+425 DSVAGTTVESEAL

-456 AELVSTPGMLLAKA
+456 AEVVSTPAMLLAKA
-470 VNKVHGKV
+470 VSKVHGKV
-478 DKISGRVRDNTAE
+478 DKISGSVRDNNSE
-491 KTASIKIDTEAS
+491 KMAAIKIDIQAT

-515 NRLEKRLDT
+515 NRIEKRLDT

-534 KLSLQKSEIGVQAG
+534 KLSLQSETGVQAAE
-548 DAKVEPPD
+548 AKVEPPD
-556 SSTPSLSDQFVQ
+556 SSTPSLSDQLVQ
-568 NATEIGETIS
+568 NETEIGEKLS

-593 KKITVTAQN
+593 KKITMTAPN
-602 LTQDSQL
+602 PTQDSQL

-626 EGIGLEDGVDLGEAK
+626 EGFVLKDGVDLGEAK
-641 LYVTNFDSSTA
+641 LYVTNLDSSNV
-652 VSLKIKEGE
+652 VSLKTKEGE
-661 EMFSALQDKTGEWKV
+661 ELFSALQEKTGEWKV
-676 TNDFLKPEEKE
+676 INDFLKPEEKE
-687 ELDRLKIFQQAVNQE
+687 ELDHLKIFQQALNQE
-702 RLAEMVKRSNQDEIS
+702 RLAEMVQRTDQEEVS
-717 FTDSQGSRLDFE
+717 FIDSQGSRLDFE

-772 EVENLLSQQQLAQNH
+772 AVENLLSQQQLEQNQ
-787 NSNKQEARKTEAEME
+787 NSHKQEARKTDAQME

>member
-1 MPTKT
+1 MATKT
-6 ASRSRS
+6 AYRSRS

-37 ALDYCQEN
+37 ALDYCLEN

-98 HLGEPDDYRFTKT
+98 HLGEPDDNRFTKT

-126 KKDNLLDEL
+126 KKDDLLDEL
-135 DDEQPSPKSKSK
+135 EDEEPSPSKSK
-147 VATKS
+147 TATKF

-164 QPSRRSKS
+164 EPLPRAKSK
-172 QTANKSKK
+172 TNTKSKK
-180 DDLLDD
+180 DEIKTWEDEEPSANYKNKTRPQKDD
-186 LEDDEPS
+186 LEELQS
-193 HRSKSK
+193 
-199 TNIKSQKDEIENSDD
+199 
-214 DEPSPNSQTKRRSRK
+214 
-229 DDVEELESEEPLVKS
+229 EELLLKS
-244 KALSR
+244 KALTR
-249 SPRDELSQL
+249 SPRDELSKL
-258 DEFELEAPQP
+258 DEFELKETQP
-268 KAKSQ
+268 KAKPQ
-273 TKSHLQNSDR
+273 TKSHLQNSER
-283 EDLEEEELSAK
+283 EDLSDEELSAK

-300 LQTDEPV
+300 LQTDEAV
-307 EIAESLAVTP
+307 EVAESLARTP

-361 TVSGLSGQVAVLATL
+361 TVSGLSTQVAVLATL
-376 IGKKAASQIIEAALG
+376 MGKKAASQIIEAALG
-391 AGKERQVADIVKRLK
+391 AGKERQVAGIVKRLQ

-417 RVTNLVEA
+417 RVTNLAEA
-425 DSVADAMVESETL
+425 DSIADATVESEAL
-438 PIAEPE
+438 PIAEAE

-456 AELVSTPGMLLAKA
+456 AEFVSTPGMLLAKA
-470 VNKVHGKV
+470 VSKVHGKV
-478 DKISGRVRDNTAE
+478 DKISGRVRDNYSE
-491 KTASIKIDTEAS
+491 KTTSIKIDTEAS

-534 KLSLQKSEIGVQAG
+534 KLSLQKSETGVQAG
-548 DAKVEPPD
+548 DAKLEPPD
-556 SSTPSLSDQFVQ
+556 SSTPSFSDQFVQ
-568 NATEIGETIS
+568 NGTQIGEKFS
-578 LESTIPATSSASATA
+578 LESTIPASNSASATA

-602 LTQDSQL
+602 LTQDAQL

-626 EGIGLEDGVDLGEAK
+626 EGIALEDGVDFGQAK
-641 LYVTNFDSSTA
+641 LYVTNFDFSTA
-652 VSLKIKEGE
+652 VSLKTKEGE
-661 EMFSALQDKTGEWKV
+661 ELFSAVQDKTGEWEV

-687 ELDRLKIFQQAVNQE
+687 ELDRLKIFQQVLNQE
-702 RLAEMVKRSNQDEIS
+702 RLAEMVKRSGQDEVS

-772 EVENLLSQQQLAQNH
+772 VVENLLSQQQLAQNQ
-787 NSNKQEARKTEAEME
+787 NSNKQEARKTEVEME

>member
-1 MPTKT
+1 MATKT
-6 ASRSRS
+6 AYRSRS

-98 HLGEPDDYRFTKT
+98 HLGEPDDNRFTKT

-147 VATKS
+147 ATTKS
-152 KKDDLLDELEDE
+152 KKDDLLDELEDDE
-164 QPSRRSKS
+164 PSSTSKS
-172 QTANKSKK
+172 KAATKSKK
-180 DDLLDD
+180 DNLLDE
-186 LEDDEPS
+186 LEDEEPLP
-193 HRSKSK
+193 RAKSK
-199 TNIKSQKDEIENSDD
+199 TNTKSKKDEIKTWEYDELSANSKNKTR
-214 DEPSPNSQTKRRSRK
+214 PRK
-229 DDVEELESEEPLVKS
+229 DDLEELESEELLLKS
-244 KALSR
+244 KALTR
-249 SPRDELSQL
+249 SPRDELSEL
-258 DEFELEAPQP
+258 DEFELKEPQS
-268 KAKSQ
+268 KAKPQ
-273 TKSHLQNSDR
+273 TKSHLQNYER
-283 EDLEEEELSAK
+283 EDLEDEELSAK

-300 LQTDEPV
+300 LQTDEAV
-307 EIAESLAVTP
+307 EVAESLARTP
-317 SKTRTSQQR
+317 SKIRTSQQR

-361 TVSGLSGQVAVLATL
+361 TVSGLSTQVAVLATL
-376 IGKKAASQIIEAALG
+376 MGKKAASQIIEAALG
-391 AGKERQVADIVKRLK
+391 AGKERQVADIVKRLQ

-417 RVTNLVEA
+417 RVTNLAEA
-425 DSVADAMVESETL
+425 DSMADATVESEAL
-438 PIAEPE
+438 PIAEPK

-456 AELVSTPGMLLAKA
+456 AEFVSTPGMLLAKA
-470 VNKVHGKV
+470 VSKVHGKV
-478 DKISGRVRDNTAE
+478 DKISGRVRDNNSE

-534 KLSLQKSEIGVQAG
+534 KFSLQKSETGVQAA

-568 NATEIGETIS
+568 NVTEIGEKIS
-578 LESTIPATSSASATA
+578 LESTIPASSANATA

-614 KIYSLAEEEANA
+614 KIYNLAEEEANA
-626 EGIGLEDGVDLGEAK
+626 EGIALEDGVDFGQAK

-652 VSLKIKEGE
+652 VSLKTKEGE
-661 EMFSALQDKTGEWKV
+661 EMFSAVQDKTGEWEV

-687 ELDRLKIFQQAVNQE
+687 ELDRLKIFQQALNQE
-702 RLAEMVKRSNQDEIS
+702 RLAEMVKRSGQDEVS

-772 EVENLLSQQQLAQNH
+772 VVENLLSQQQLAPNQ
-787 NSNKQEARKTEAEME
+787 NSNKQEAKKTEVEME

>member
-1 MPTKT
+1 MATKT

-25 KILNYLRNRCEK
+25 KILNYLKNRCEK
-37 ALDYCQEN
+37 ALDYCLEN

-98 HLGEPDDYRFTKT
+98 HLGDPDDNRFTKT

-117 DSPRTKTRS
+117 DSTRTKNRS
-126 KKDNLLDEL
+126 KKDDLLDEL
-135 DDEQPSPKSKSK
+135 DDEPSPKPKSQAASKSKKDDLLDELEDDEPSPKSKHK
-147 VATKS
+147 AANQS

-164 QPSRRSKS
+164 QPSRRAKSK
-172 QTANKSKK
+172 ANTKSKK
-180 DDLLDD
+180 D
-186 LEDDEPS
+186 EREF
-193 HRSKSK
+193 
-199 TNIKSQKDEIENSDD
+199 EDD
-214 DEPSPNSQTKRRSRK
+214 DEPSPKSQTKNRPRT
-229 DDVEELESEEPLVKS
+229 DDLQKLEAEERPIKS
-244 KALSR
+244 KALNR
-249 SPRDELSQL
+249 SLTNELSEI
-258 DEFELEAPQP
+258 DEFEIAAPQP
-268 KAKSQ
+268 QAKSP
-273 TKSHLQNSDR
+273 TKSHIQNSER
-283 EDLEEEELSAK
+283 ENLEEEEISSK
-294 SQAKRK
+294 SQPKRK
-300 LQTDEPV
+300 LQAEQAV
-307 EIAESLAVTP
+307 EVAESLAATP
-317 SKTRTSQQR
+317 SKSRTSPQR
-326 PQGKKSNDQNIDSIL
+326 PQGKNSNDQNIDSIL

-348 GRTAISGSEVEGT
+348 GRTAISGSEIEGT
-361 TVSGLSGQVAVLATL
+361 TVSGISAQVAVLATL
-376 IGKKAASQIIEAALG
+376 IGKKAASQIIEAAVG
-391 AGKERQVADIVKRLK
+391 ARKERQVADIVKRLK

-417 RVTNLVEA
+417 RVTNLVET
-425 DSVADAMVESETL
+425 DSVAGTTVESEAL

-451 LPEPD
+451 LPESD
-456 AELVSTPGMLLAKA
+456 AEVVSTPAMLLAKA
-470 VNKVHGKV
+470 VSKVHGKV
-478 DKISGRVRDNTAE
+478 DKISGSVRDNNSE
-491 KTASIKIDTEAS
+491 KMAAIKIDIQAS

-515 NRLEKRLDT
+515 NRIEKRLDT

-534 KLSLQKSEIGVQAG
+534 KLSLQSETGVQAAE
-548 DAKVEPPD
+548 AKVEPPD
-556 SSTPSLSDQFVQ
+556 SSTPSLSDQLVQ
-568 NATEIGETIS
+568 NETEIGEKLS

-593 KKITVTAQN
+593 KKITMTAPN
-602 LTQDSQL
+602 PTQDSQL

-626 EGIGLEDGVDLGEAK
+626 EGFVLKDGVDLGEAK
-641 LYVTNFDSSTA
+641 LYVTNLDSSNV
-652 VSLKIKEGE
+652 VSLKTKEGE
-661 EMFSALQDKTGEWKV
+661 ELFSALQEKTGEWKV
-676 TNDFLKPEEKE
+676 INDFLKPEEKE
-687 ELDRLKIFQQAVNQE
+687 ELDHLKIFQQALNQE
-702 RLAEMVKRSNQDEIS
+702 RLAEMVQRTGQEEVS
-717 FTDSQGSRLDFE
+717 FIDSQGSRLDFE

-772 EVENLLSQQQLAQNH
+772 AVENLLSQQQLEQNQ
-787 NSNKQEARKTEAEME
+787 NSHKQEARKTDAQME

>member
-147 VATKS
+147 AATKS
-152 KKDDLLDELEDE
+152 KKDDLLDELED
-164 QPSRRSKS
+164 
-172 QTANKSKK
+172 
-180 DDLLDD
+180 
-186 LEDDEPS
+186 DEPS
-193 HRSKSK
+193 PRSKSK
-199 TNIKSQKDEIENSDD
+199 ANIKSKKDEIENSDD

-258 DEFELEAPQP
+258 DEFELEAPKP

-273 TKSHLQNSDR
+273 TKSHIQNSER

-294 SQAKRK
+294 SQTKRK

-361 TVSGLSGQVAVLATL
+361 TVSGMSAQVAVLATL

-425 DSVADAMVESETL
+425 DSIADATVESEAL

-444 PEPEQNI
+444 AEPEHNI
-451 LPEPD
+451 LPDPD

-470 VNKVHGKV
+470 VSKVHGKV
-478 DKISGRVRDNTAE
+478 DKISGSVRDNNSE

-524 LEERIEALEN
+524 LEQRIEALEN
-534 KLSLQKSEIGVQAG
+534 KLSLQKSETGVQAG
-548 DAKVEPPD
+548 EAKLEPPD
-556 SSTPSLSDQFVQ
+556 SSSPSLSDQFVQ

-578 LESTIPATSSASATA
+578 LESTIPASSANATA

-626 EGIGLEDGVDLGEAK
+626 EGIALEDGVDLGEAK

-652 VSLKIKEGE
+652 VSLKTKEGE
-661 EMFSALQDKTGEWKV
+661 EMFSAVQDKTGEWKV

-702 RLAEMVKRSNQDEIS
+702 RLAEMVKRSNQDEVS

-772 EVENLLSQQQLAQNH
+772 VVENLLSQQQLAQNQ

>member
-534 KLSLQKSEIGVQAG
+534 KLSLQKSETGVQAG

>member
-37 ALDYCQEN
+37 ALDYCLEN

-98 HLGEPDDYRFTKT
+98 HLGEPDDNRFTKT

-135 DDEQPSPKSKSK
+135 EDEEPSPPKSQT
-147 VATKS
+147 ATKF

-164 QPSRRSKS
+164 EPLPRAKSK
-172 QTANKSKK
+172 TNTKSKK
-180 DDLLDD
+180 DEIKTW
-186 LEDDEPS
+186 EDDEPS
-193 HRSKSK
+193 DTSKNK
-199 TNIKSQKDEIENSDD
+199 N
-214 DEPSPNSQTKRRSRK
+214 RHRK
-229 DDVEELESEEPLVKS
+229 DDLEELESEELLLKS
-244 KALSR
+244 KPLTR
-249 SPRDELSQL
+249 SPRDELSEL
-258 DEFELEAPQP
+258 DEFEVKEPQP
-268 KAKSQ
+268 KAKPQ
-273 TKSHLQNSDR
+273 TKSHLKNSER
-283 EDLEEEELSAK
+283 EDLEDEELSAK

-300 LQTDEPV
+300 LQTDEAV
-307 EIAESLAVTP
+307 EVAESLARTP

-361 TVSGLSGQVAVLATL
+361 TVSGLSTQVAVLATL
-376 IGKKAASQIIEAALG
+376 MGKKAASQIIEAALG
-391 AGKERQVADIVKRLK
+391 AGKERQVAGIVKRLQ

-425 DSVADAMVESETL
+425 DSVADAMVESEAL

-456 AELVSTPGMLLAKA
+456 AEFVSTPGMLLAKA
-470 VNKVHGKV
+470 VSKVHGKV
-478 DKISGRVRDNTAE
+478 DKISGSVRDNTSE
-491 KTASIKIDTEAS
+491 KTAAIKIDTEAS

-534 KLSLQKSEIGVQAG
+534 KLSLQKSETGVQAG
-548 DAKVEPPD
+548 DAKLEPPD

-568 NATEIGETIS
+568 NGTEIGEKIS
-578 LESTIPATSSASATA
+578 LESTIPASSANATA

-626 EGIGLEDGVDLGEAK
+626 EGLALEDGVDFGQAK

-652 VSLKIKEGE
+652 VSLKTKEGE
-661 EMFSALQDKTGEWKV
+661 ELFSAVQDKTGEWEV

-687 ELDRLKIFQQAVNQE
+687 ELDRLKIFQQALNQE
-702 RLAEMVKRSNQDEIS
+702 RLAEMVKRSNQDEVS

-729 VEFSDKSKSKGT
+729 IEFSDKSKSKGT

-772 EVENLLSQQQLAQNH
+772 VVENLLSQQQLAQNQ
-787 NSNKQEARKTEAEME
+787 NSNKQEARKTETEME

>member
-1 MPTKT
+1 MATKT
-6 ASRSRS
+6 AYRSRS

-98 HLGEPDDYRFTKT
+98 HLGEPDDNRFTKT

-147 VATKS
+147 ATTKSKKDDLLDELEDDEPSSTSKSKAATKS
-152 KKDDLLDELEDE
+152 KKDDLLDELEDDE
-164 QPSRRSKS
+164 PSRRSKFK
-172 QTANKSKK
+172 AN
-180 DDLLDD
+180 
-186 LEDDEPS
+186 
-193 HRSKSK
+193 
-199 TNIKSQKDEIENSDD
+199 TKSQKIEIESWEDD
-214 DEPSPNSQTKRRSRK
+214 KPSPNSQTKNRPPK
-229 DDVEELESEEPLVKS
+229 DDLKELDAEEPLVKS
-244 KALSR
+244 KALNR
-249 SPRDELSQL
+249 SPRNQLSEL
-258 DEFELEAPQP
+258 DEFEAKEPQP
-268 KAKSQ
+268 KAKPQ
-273 TKSHLQNSDR
+273 TKSHLQNSER
-283 EDLEEEELSAK
+283 EDLSDEELSAK
-294 SQAKRK
+294 CQTKRK
-300 LQTDEPV
+300 LQTDEAV
-307 EIAESLAVTP
+307 EATESLAATP

-348 GRTAISGSEVEGT
+348 GRTAISGNEVEGT
-361 TVSGLSGQVAVLATL
+361 TVSGMSGQVAVLATL

-391 AGKERQVADIVKRLK
+391 AGKEHQVAGIVKRLQ

-417 RVTNLVEA
+417 RVTNLAEA
-425 DSVADAMVESETL
+425 DSVADAMVESEAL

-456 AELVSTPGMLLAKA
+456 AEFVSTPGMLLAKA
-470 VNKVHGKV
+470 VSKVHGKV
-478 DKISGRVRDNTAE
+478 DKISGSVRDNNSE

-515 NRLEKRLDT
+515 NRLQKRLDT

-534 KLSLQKSEIGVQAG
+534 KLSLQSETGVQAA

-556 SSTPSLSDQFVQ
+556 SSTQALNNQFVQ
-568 NATEIGETIS
+568 NGTEIDEKIS
-578 LESTIPATSSASATA
+578 LESTIPASSSASATA

-626 EGIGLEDGVDLGEAK
+626 EGIALEDGVDLGEAK

-652 VSLKIKEGE
+652 VNLKTKEGE
-661 EMFSALQDKTGEWKV
+661 EMFSAVQDKTGEWKV

-687 ELDRLKIFQQAVNQE
+687 ELDRLKIFQQALNQE
-702 RLAEMVKRSNQDEIS
+702 RLAEMVKRSNQDEVS

-751 VFEASLQKGNV
+751 VFEASLQKGNL

-772 EVENLLSQQQLAQNH
+772 VVENLLSQQQLAPNQ
-787 NSNKQEARKTEAEME
+787 NSNKQEARKTETEME

>member
-1 MPTKT
+1 MATKT
-6 ASRSRS
+6 AYRSRS

-37 ALDYCQEN
+37 ALDYCLEN

-98 HLGEPDDYRFTKT
+98 HLGEPDDNRFTKT

-126 KKDNLLDEL
+126 KKDDLLNELEEEEPSPPKSKAATKSRKDDLLDEL
-135 DDEQPSPKSKSK
+135 EEEEPSPSKSK
-147 VATKS
+147 TATTF

-164 QPSRRSKS
+164 EPLPRAKSK
-172 QTANKSKK
+172 TNTKSKK
-180 DDLLDD
+180 DEIKTW
-186 LEDDEPS
+186 EDDEPS
-193 HRSKSK
+193 ANSKNK
-199 TNIKSQKDEIENSDD
+199 TR
-214 DEPSPNSQTKRRSRK
+214 PRK
-229 DDVEELESEEPLVKS
+229 DDLEELDSEELLLKS
-244 KALSR
+244 KALTC
-249 SPRDELSQL
+249 SPRDELSKL
-258 DEFELEAPQP
+258 DEFEVKEPQP
-268 KAKSQ
+268 KAKPQ
-273 TKSHLQNSDR
+273 TKSHLQNSER
-283 EDLEEEELSAK
+283 EDLEDEELSAK

-300 LQTDEPV
+300 LQTDGAV
-307 EIAESLAVTP
+307 EVAESLARTP

-376 IGKKAASQIIEAALG
+376 MGKKAASQIIEAALG
-391 AGKERQVADIVKRLK
+391 AGKERQIAGIVKRLQ

-425 DSVADAMVESETL
+425 DSVANAMVESEAL
-438 PIAEPE
+438 PIAEPK

-456 AELVSTPGMLLAKA
+456 AEFVSTPGILLAKA
-470 VNKVHGKV
+470 VSKVHGKV
-478 DKISGRVRDNTAE
+478 DKISGRVRDNNSE

-524 LEERIEALEN
+524 LEQRIEALEN
-534 KLSLQKSEIGVQAG
+534 KLSLQKSETGAQAG
-548 DAKVEPPD
+548 EAKLEPPD

-568 NATEIGETIS
+568 NGTEIGEKIS
-578 LESTIPATSSASATA
+578 LESTIPASSSASATA

-602 LTQDSQL
+602 LTQDAQL

-626 EGIGLEDGVDLGEAK
+626 EGIALEDGVDFGQAK
-641 LYVTNFDSSTA
+641 LYVTNFDFSTA
-652 VSLKIKEGE
+652 VSLKTKEGE
-661 EMFSALQDKTGEWKV
+661 ELFSAVQDKTGEWKV

-687 ELDRLKIFQQAVNQE
+687 ELDRLKIFQQALNQE
-702 RLAEMVKRSNQDEIS
+702 RLAEMVKRSNQDEVS

-772 EVENLLSQQQLAQNH
+772 EVENLLSQQQLAQNQ
-787 NSNKQEARKTEAEME
+787 NSNKQEARKTETEME

>member
-6 ASRSRS
+6 AYRSRS

-56 IEELTEADGKPGISV
+56 IEELTEADGKPGIRV

-98 HLGEPDDYRFTKT
+98 HLGEPDDNRFTKT

-147 VATKS
+147 AATKS
-152 KKDDLLDELEDE
+152 KKDDLLDELDDE
-164 QPSRRSKS
+164 QPSRRSKFP
-172 QTANKSKK
+172 TANKSKK

-199 TNIKSQKDEIENSDD
+199 ANIKSKKDEIENSDD

-249 SPRDELSQL
+249 SPINELSQL
-258 DEFELEAPQP
+258 DEFELEAPKP

-294 SQAKRK
+294 SQTKRK
-300 LQTDEPV
+300 LQTDEPIQ
-307 EIAESLAVTP
+307 IAESLAVTP

-361 TVSGLSGQVAVLATL
+361 TVSGMSAQVAVLATL

-391 AGKERQVADIVKRLK
+391 AGKERQVAGIVKRLK

-425 DSVADAMVESETL
+425 DSVADAMVESEAL

-444 PEPEQNI
+444 AEPEQNI

-470 VNKVHGKV
+470 VSKVHGKV
-478 DKISGRVRDNTAE
+478 DKISGSVRDNNSE

-534 KLSLQKSEIGVQAG
+534 KLSLQSETGVQAA

-568 NATEIGETIS
+568 NATEIGEKIS
-578 LESTIPATSSASATA
+578 LESTIPASSSANATA

-652 VSLKIKEGE
+652 VSLKTKEGE
-661 EMFSALQDKTGEWKV
+661 EMFSAVQDKTGEWKV

-687 ELDRLKIFQQAVNQE
+687 ELDRLKIFQQALNQE

-717 FTDSQGSRLDFE
+717 FTDSQGSRIDFE

-772 EVENLLSQQQLAQNH
+772 EVENLLSQQQLAQNQ

>member
-1 MPTKT
+1 MATKT
-6 ASRSRS
+6 AYRSRS

-37 ALDYCQEN
+37 ALDYCLEN

-98 HLGEPDDYRFTKT
+98 HLGEPDDNRFTKT

-126 KKDNLLDEL
+126 KKDDLLDEL
-135 DDEQPSPKSKSK
+135 EDEEPDPSKSK
-147 VATKS
+147 TATKF

-164 QPSRRSKS
+164 EPLPRAKSK
-172 QTANKSKK
+172 TNTKSKK
-180 DDLLDD
+180 DEIKTW
-186 LEDDEPS
+186 EDDEPS
-193 HRSKSK
+193 ANSKNK
-199 TNIKSQKDEIENSDD
+199 TR
-214 DEPSPNSQTKRRSRK
+214 PRK
-229 DDVEELESEEPLVKS
+229 DDLEELESEELLLKS
-244 KALSR
+244 KALTR
-249 SPRDELSQL
+249 SPRDELSEL
-258 DEFELEAPQP
+258 DEFEVKEPQP
-268 KAKSQ
+268 KAKPQ
-273 TKSHLQNSDR
+273 TKSHLQNYER
-283 EDLEEEELSAK
+283 EDLEDEELSTK

-300 LQTDEPV
+300 LQTDEAV
-307 EIAESLAVTP
+307 EVAESLARTP

-341 DAAVQVS
+341 DTAVQVS

-361 TVSGLSGQVAVLATL
+361 TVSGLSTQVAVLATL
-376 IGKKAASQIIEAALG
+376 MGKKAASQIIEAALG
-391 AGKERQVADIVKRLK
+391 AGKERQVAGIVKRLQ

-425 DSVADAMVESETL
+425 DSVADAMVESEAL
-438 PIAEPE
+438 PIAEAE
-444 PEPEQNI
+444 AEAEPEQNI

-456 AELVSTPGMLLAKA
+456 AEFVSTPGMLLAKA
-470 VNKVHGKV
+470 VSKVHGKV
-478 DKISGRVRDNTAE
+478 DKISGRVRDNNSE

-534 KLSLQKSEIGVQAG
+534 KLSLQKSETGVQAG
-548 DAKVEPPD
+548 DAKLEPPD

-568 NATEIGETIS
+568 NGTEIGKKKS
-578 LESTIPATSSASATA
+578 LESTIPASSANATA

-602 LTQDSQL
+602 FTQDSQL

-626 EGIGLEDGVDLGEAK
+626 EGIALEDGVDFGQAK
-641 LYVTNFDSSTA
+641 LYVTNFDFSTA
-652 VSLKIKEGE
+652 VSLKTKEGKE
-661 EMFSALQDKTGEWKV
+661 LFSAVQDKTGEWEV
-676 TNDFLKPEEKE
+676 TNDFLKPEEKK
-687 ELDRLKIFQQAVNQE
+687 ELDRLKIFQQALNQE
-702 RLAEMVKRSNQDEIS
+702 RLAEMVKRSNQDEVS
-717 FTDSQGSRLDFE
+717 FTDSQSSRLDFE

-751 VFEASLQKGNV
+751 VFEASLQKGNL

-772 EVENLLSQQQLAQNH
+772 VVENLLSQQQLAPNQ
-787 NSNKQEARKTEAEME
+787 NSNKQEARKTETEME

>member
-1 MPTKT
+1 MATKT

-25 KILNYLRNRCEK
+25 KILNYLKNRCEK
-37 ALDYCQEN
+37 ALDYCLEN

-98 HLGEPDDYRFTKT
+98 HLGEPDDNRFTKI
-111 GIEALL
+111 GIETLL
-117 DSPRTKTRS
+117 DSTPTKHRS
-126 KKDNLLDEL
+126 KKDDLLDEL
-135 DDEQPSPKSKSK
+135 DDEPSPKSKHKAASK
-147 VATKS
+147 SKKDDLLDELEDDEPSSKSKHKAASKS

-164 QPSRRSKS
+164 EPSRRAKSKS
-172 QTANKSKK
+172 HTKSTKNEIEFE
-180 DDLLDD
+180 
-186 LEDDEPS
+186 EDDELSP
-193 HRSKSK
+193 KSPTK
-199 TNIKSQKDEIENSDD
+199 KRPRTDDLQKWEA
-214 DEPSPNSQTKRRSRK
+214 
-229 DDVEELESEEPLVKS
+229 EERPLKS

-249 SPRDELSQL
+249 SLINELSEL
-258 DEFELEAPQP
+258 DEFEIEAPQP
-268 KAKSQ
+268 QAKSS
-273 TKSHLQNSDR
+273 TKSHIQNSVR
-283 EDLEEEELSAK
+283 EDLEQEEISSK
-294 SQAKRK
+294 SQAQRK
-300 LQTDEPV
+300 LQ
-307 EIAESLAVTP
+307 AEEAAEVAEFLAATP
-317 SKTRTSQQR
+317 SKSRTNPQR
-326 PQGKKSNDQNIDSIL
+326 PQGKNSHNQNIDSIL

-348 GRTAISGSEVEGT
+348 GRTAISGSEIEGT
-361 TVSGLSGQVAVLATL
+361 TVSGMSAQVAVLATL
-376 IGKKAASQIIEAALG
+376 IGKKAASQIIEAAVG
-391 AGKERQVADIVKRLK
+391 ARKERQVADIVKRFK

-425 DSVADAMVESETL
+425 DSVAGTTVESEAL
-438 PIAEPE
+438 PIAESEPE

-451 LPEPD
+451 LPESD
-456 AELVSTPGMLLAKA
+456 AELVSTPAMLLAKA
-470 VNKVHGKV
+470 VSKVHGKL
-478 DKISGRVRDNTAE
+478 DKISGIVKDNNSEQKA
-491 KTASIKIDTEAS
+491 AIKIDTQAS

-534 KLSLQKSEIGVQAG
+534 KLSLQSETGVQAAE
-548 DAKVEPPD
+548 AKVEPPD
-556 SSTPSLSDQFVQ
+556 IPTPSISDQLVQ
-568 NATEIGETIS
+568 NETEIGEKLS

-593 KKITVTAQN
+593 KKIAMTAPN

-614 KIYSLAEEEANA
+614 KIYSLAEEEAYA
-626 EGIGLEDGVDLGEAK
+626 EGFVLKDGVDLGEAK
-641 LYVTNFDSSTA
+641 LSVTNLDSSNV
-652 VSLKIKEGE
+652 VSLKTKQGE
-661 EMFSALQDKTGEWKV
+661 ELFSALQEKTGEWKV
-676 TNDFLKPEEKE
+676 INDFLKPEEKE
-687 ELDRLKIFQQAVNQE
+687 ELDHLKIFQQALNQE
-702 RLAEMVKRSNQDEIS
+702 RLAEMVQRSGQEEVS
-717 FTDSQGSRLDFE
+717 FIDSQGSRLDFE
-729 VEFSDKSKSKGT
+729 VESSDKSKSKGT

-772 EVENLLSQQQLAQNH
+772 VVENLLSQQQLEPNQNSH
-787 NSNKQEARKTEAEME
+787 KLEARKTDAQME

>member
-1 MPTKT
+1 
-6 ASRSRS
+6 
-12 QGNYITPNTAEGK
+12 
-25 KILNYLRNRCEK
+25 
-37 ALDYCQEN
+37 
-45 GLTSV
+45 
-50 EDFADA
+50 
-56 IEELTEADGKPGISV
+56 
-71 EVKHNGL
+71 
-78 VLSLSDR
+78 
-85 PEYGSTTGKYMME
+85 MME
-98 HLGEPDDYRFTKT
+98 HLGEPDDNRFTKT

-126 KKDNLLDEL
+126 KKDDLLNELEEEEPSPPKSKAATKSRKDDLLDEL
-135 DDEQPSPKSKSK
+135 EEEEPSPSKSK
-147 VATKS
+147 TATTF

-164 QPSRRSKS
+164 EPLPRAKSK
-172 QTANKSKK
+172 TNTKSKK
-180 DDLLDD
+180 DEIKTW
-186 LEDDEPS
+186 EDDEPS
-193 HRSKSK
+193 ANSKNK
-199 TNIKSQKDEIENSDD
+199 TR
-214 DEPSPNSQTKRRSRK
+214 PRK
-229 DDVEELESEEPLVKS
+229 DDLEELDSEELLLKS
-244 KALSR
+244 KALTC
-249 SPRDELSQL
+249 SPRDELSKL
-258 DEFELEAPQP
+258 DEFEVKEPQP
-268 KAKSQ
+268 KAKPQ
-273 TKSHLQNSDR
+273 TKSHLQNSER
-283 EDLEEEELSAK
+283 EDLEDEELSAK

-300 LQTDEPV
+300 LQTDGAV
-307 EIAESLAVTP
+307 EVAESLARTP

-376 IGKKAASQIIEAALG
+376 MGKKAASQIIEAALG
-391 AGKERQVADIVKRLK
+391 AGKERQIAGIVKRLQ

-425 DSVADAMVESETL
+425 DSVANAMVESEAL
-438 PIAEPE
+438 PIAEPK

-456 AELVSTPGMLLAKA
+456 AEFVSTPGILLAKA
-470 VNKVHGKV
+470 VSKVHGKV
-478 DKISGRVRDNTAE
+478 DKISGRVRDNNSE

-524 LEERIEALEN
+524 LEQRIEALEN
-534 KLSLQKSEIGVQAG
+534 KLSLQKSETGAQAG
-548 DAKVEPPD
+548 EAKLEPPD

-568 NATEIGETIS
+568 NGTEIGEKIS
-578 LESTIPATSSASATA
+578 LESTIPASSSASATA

-602 LTQDSQL
+602 LTQDAQL

-626 EGIGLEDGVDLGEAK
+626 EGIALEDGVDFGQAK
-641 LYVTNFDSSTA
+641 LYVTNFDFSTA
-652 VSLKIKEGE
+652 VSLKTKEGE
-661 EMFSALQDKTGEWKV
+661 ELFSAVQDKTGEWKV

-687 ELDRLKIFQQAVNQE
+687 ELDRLKIFQQALNQE
-702 RLAEMVKRSNQDEIS
+702 RLAEMVKRSNQDEVS

-772 EVENLLSQQQLAQNH
+772 EVENLLSQQQLAQNQ
-787 NSNKQEARKTEAEME
+787 NSNKQEARKTETEME

>member
-1 MPTKT
+1 MATKT
-6 ASRSRS
+6 AYRSRS

-37 ALDYCQEN
+37 ALDYCLDN

-98 HLGEPDDYRFTKT
+98 HLGEPDDNRFTKT

-135 DDEQPSPKSKSK
+135 DDEPPSPKSKSK

-172 QTANKSKK
+172 QTANKSPK
-180 DDLLDD
+180 DDLLED

-193 HRSKSK
+193 HKSKSK
-199 TNIKSQKDEIENSDD
+199 ANIKSKKDEIENSDD
-214 DEPSPNSQTKRRSRK
+214 DEPSPNSQTKRRPRK

-249 SPRDELSQL
+249 SPRDELSEL
-258 DEFELEAPQP
+258 DEFEFKEPQP
-268 KAKSQ
+268 KAKPQ
-273 TKSHLQNSDR
+273 TKSHLQNSER
-283 EDLEEEELSAK
+283 EDLEDEELSAK

-300 LQTDEPV
+300 LQTDEAV
-307 EIAESLAVTP
+307 EVAESLARTP

-348 GRTAISGSEVEGT
+348 GRTAISGNEVEGT
-361 TVSGLSGQVAVLATL
+361 TVSGMSGQVAVLATL

-391 AGKERQVADIVKRLK
+391 AGKERQVAGIVKRLQ

-425 DSVADAMVESETL
+425 DSVADAMVESEAL

-456 AELVSTPGMLLAKA
+456 AEFVSTPGMLLAKA
-470 VNKVHGKV
+470 VSKVHGKV
-478 DKISGRVRDNTAE
+478 DKISGSVRDNTSE
-491 KTASIKIDTEAS
+491 KTAAIKIDTEAS

-534 KLSLQKSEIGVQAG
+534 KLSLQKSETGVQAG
-548 DAKVEPPD
+548 DAKLEPPE

-568 NATEIGETIS
+568 NGTEIGETIS
-578 LESTIPATSSASATA
+578 LESTIPASSANATA

-626 EGIGLEDGVDLGEAK
+626 EGIALEDGVDFGQAK

-652 VSLKIKEGE
+652 VSLKTKEGE
-661 EMFSALQDKTGEWKV
+661 ELFSAVQDKTGEWEV

-687 ELDRLKIFQQAVNQE
+687 ELDRLKIFQQALNQE
-702 RLAEMVKRSNQDEIS
+702 RLAEMVKRSGQDEVS

-751 VFEASLQKGNV
+751 VFEASLQKGNL

-772 EVENLLSQQQLAQNH
+772 VVENLLSQQQLAPNQ
-787 NSNKQEARKTEAEME
+787 NSNKQEARKTETEME

>member
-37 ALDYCQEN
+37 ALDYCLEN

-78 VLSLSDR
+78 VLCLSDR

-98 HLGEPDDYRFTKT
+98 HLGEPDDNRFTKT

-135 DDEQPSPKSKSK
+135 DDEQPSQKSKSK
-147 VATKS
+147 AATKS
-152 KKDDLLDELEDE
+152 KKDDLLDELEDNE
-164 QPSRRSKS
+164 PSSKS
-172 QTANKSKK
+172 KSKAATKSRK
-180 DDLLDD
+180 DDLLDE

-199 TNIKSQKDEIENSDD
+199 ANTKSKKNEIESWEE
-214 DEPSPNSQTKRRSRK
+214 DEPSPNSKTKTRPPK
-229 DDVEELESEEPLVKS
+229 DDLEELDSEEPLLVKS
-244 KALSR
+244 QALNR
-249 SPRDELSQL
+249 SPRDELSEL
-258 DEFELEAPQP
+258 DEFEVKEPQP
-268 KAKSQ
+268 KAKPQ
-273 TKSHLQNSDR
+273 TKSHLQNSER
-283 EDLEEEELSAK
+283 EDLEDEELSAK

-300 LQTDEPV
+300 LQTDEAV
-307 EIAESLAVTP
+307 EVAESLARTP

-478 DKISGRVRDNTAE
+478 DKISGSVRDNNSE

-534 KLSLQKSEIGVQAG
+534 KLSLQSETGVQAA
-548 DAKVEPPD
+548 DTKVEPPD

-568 NATEIGETIS
+568 NATEIDEKLS
-578 LESTIPATSSASATA
+578 LESTIPTSSANATA
-593 KKITVTAQN
+593 KKITVIAQN

-652 VSLKIKEGE
+652 VSLKTKEGE
-661 EMFSALQDKTGEWKV
+661 EMFSAVQDKTGEWKV

-687 ELDRLKIFQQAVNQE
+687 ELDCLKIFQQAVNQE